1 VRPAIIPNPRKA
13 AIWRAITL
21 CGGGLVVI
29 GIGAFLGDSLSVGRI
44 FSLFNDNYELF
55 LFAIAFGTLVLVG
68 GLIGWF
74 KYLNQSRRST
84 MGLAALGGPIVVS
97 VIGGLVGTTNVHGP
111 FFLIVIPMLP
121 VALLGLVLL
130 VVALA
135 SRGG

>member
-1 VRPAIIPNPRKA
+1 MSNASKA

-21 CGGGLVVI
+21 CGGGLVMI
-29 GIGAFLGDSLSVGRI
+29 GIGAFLADFLSVGRV
-44 FSLFNDNYELF
+44 FSFFNDNYELF
-55 LFAIAFGTLVLVG
+55 LLAIALGTLVLMG

-74 KYLNQSRRST
+74 KYLNQSGRST
-84 MGLAALGGPIVVS
+84 MGLAVLGVPIVVC

-121 VALLGLVLL
+121 VTLLGLVLL

-135 SRGG
+135 CRCE